1 MKLYNAIYQSRKD
14 IWLVYTN
21 NVLFEESL
29 RQPILGVSAEI
40 KPEYFHSH
48 TARLHSFTVSNLRSF
63 SRKLY
68 MKIDER
74 EFKDREGRFYKWVG
88 DYFIYVALAELSGPE
103 RIVYCG

>member
-1 MKLYNAIYQSRKD
+1 
-14 IWLVYTN
+14 
-21 NVLFEESL
+21 
-29 RQPILGVSAEI
+29 
-40 KPEYFHSH
+40 
-48 TARLHSFTVSNLRSF
+48 
-63 SRKLY
+63 